1 MLIDFRDDPDTY
13 VRESFMK
20 LSEYMLSVGT
30 KARVAADELVKT
42 PSNKKNLALSAISS
56 SIIENKSKI
65 IKANDKDLNAGE
77 KRGLDAASLDRLRLT
92 DNSIDMI
99 LHGLNQIA
107 AIPDP
112 IGNMEQVSYRP
123 NGLQIGKMRVPIG
136 VIGIIYE
143 SRPNVTVDAAA
154 LCLKSGNSVVLRGG
168 SEAFHSNRSLAQ
180 SISHGLKKTCLNES
194 SVQFLESVD
203 RKYVKEL
210 VRMKDFVD
218 VLVPRGGKSLIEL
231 LSKEAKIPLIK
242 HLDGNCHVYIHSDAH
257 LEKANRIAINAKT
270 QRFGVCNAMETL
282 LVDVAL
288 AEKTLPKLVES
299 FLAKGVELRLCERS
313 LEIVQLQNNVKKAS
327 QSDWA
332 EEYLSPVLSLKLVR
346 DIDEAISH
354 INRFGSKHTDA
365 IVTENYSVA
374 RRFVNE
380 IDSSS
385 VIVNASTRF
394 ADGFEYGLGAE
405 IGISTDKLHARGPV
419 GLEGLTSQ
427 KYVVFGDGHI
437 RE

>member
-1 MLIDFRDDPDTY
+1 
-13 VRESFMK
+13 MK

-30 KARVAADELVKT
+30 KARVAADELVRT

-56 SIIENKSKI
+56 CIIENKSKI

-136 VIGIIYE
+136 VVGIIYE

-168 SEAFHSNRSLAQ
+168 SEAFHSNKSLAQ
-180 SISHGLKKTCLNES
+180 SISKGLKKTGLNES
-194 SVQFLESVD
+194 SVQFLESTD

-210 VRMKDFVD
+210 VSMKDFID

-231 LSKEAKIPLIK
+231 LSKEAKIPMIK
-242 HLDGNCHVYIHSDAH
+242 HLDGNCHVYIHLDAD

-282 LVDVAL
+282 LVDAAL

>member
-1 MLIDFRDDPDTY
+1 
-13 VRESFMK
+13 MK
-20 LSEYMLSVGT
+20 LSEYMLSLGE
-30 KARVAADELVKT
+30 KARAASNELLKT
-42 PSNKKNLALSAISS
+42 TSNEKNLALSAISD
-56 SIIENKSKI
+56 SIFENKSEI
-65 IKANDKDLNAGE
+65 MKANNKDLIEGE
-77 KRGLDAASLDRLRLT
+77 KKGLDAALLDRLRLT
-92 DNSIDMI
+92 DTSIDKI
-99 LHGLNQIA
+99 IQGLNQVLA
-107 AIPDP
+107 LPDP
-112 IGNMEQVSYRP
+112 IGNLEQLSYRP
-123 NGLQIGKMRVPIG
+123 NGLQVGKMRVPIG

-154 LCLKSGNSVVLRGG
+154 LCLKSGNSVILRGG

-180 SISHGLKKTCLNES
+180 SISQGLKKTGQNQS
-194 SVQFLESVD
+194 SVQFIESTD

-210 VRMKDFVD
+210 VSMKDFID

-242 HLDGNCHVYIHSDAH
+242 HLDGNCHVYIHSDAD
-257 LEKANRIAINAKT
+257 LSKAKKIAINAKT

-282 LVDVAL
+282 LVDIAL
-288 AEKTLPKLVES
+288 KEKIVSQLAES
-299 FLAKGVELRLCERS
+299 FLAEGVELRLCEGS
-313 LEIVQLQNNVKKAS
+313 LEIVGLKDNVKKAA

-332 EEYLSPVLSLKLVR
+332 KEYLAPVLSLKLVR
-346 DIDEAISH
+346 NIDEAISH

-365 IVTENYSVA
+365 IITENYSVA
-374 RRFVNE
+374 RRFINE

-427 KYVVFGDGHI
+427 KYVVLGDGHI

>member
-1 MLIDFRDDPDTY
+1 
-13 VRESFMK
+13 
-20 LSEYMLSVGT
+20 MLSVGN
-30 KARVAADELVKT
+30 KARAAAEDLLKT
-42 PSNKKNLALSAISS
+42 PSTKKNLALSAISS
-56 SIIENKSKI
+56 SIIENKSEI
-65 IKANDKDLNAGE
+65 LNANDIDLNAG
-77 KRGLDAASLDRLRLT
+77 KKKGLDAASLDRLRLT
-92 DNSIDMI
+92 DNSVDMI
-99 LHGLNQIA
+99 IHGLNQIE
-107 AIPDP
+107 AISDP

-168 SEAFHSNRSLAQ
+168 SEAFHSNKALAQ
-180 SISHGLKKTCLNES
+180 SISNGLKKTGLNEN

-210 VRMKDFVD
+210 VNMKDFID
-218 VLVPRGGKSLIEL
+218 VLVPRGGKDLIEL

-242 HLDGNCHVYIHSDAH
+242 HLDGNCHVYIHSDAD
-257 LEKANRIAINAKT
+257 LSKAKKIAVNAKT

-282 LVDVAL
+282 LIDAAL
-288 AEKTLPKLVES
+288 AKRMLPKLVES
-299 FLAKGVELRLCERS
+299 FLAENVELRLCERS
-313 LEIVQLQNNVKKAS
+313 LEIVELQNNIGKAS

-332 EEYLSPVLSLKLVR
+332 EEYLAPILSLKLVR
-346 DIDEAISH
+346 NIDEAISH

-385 VIVNASTRF
+385 VMVNASTRF